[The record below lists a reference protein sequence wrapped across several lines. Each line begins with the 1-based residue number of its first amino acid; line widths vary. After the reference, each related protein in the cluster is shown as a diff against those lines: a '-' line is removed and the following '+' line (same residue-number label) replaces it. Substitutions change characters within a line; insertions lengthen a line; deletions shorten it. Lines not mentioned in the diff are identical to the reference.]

1 MATYRFRR
9 KLYAVP
15 LVAAAAR
22 SLMGGAA
29 KIMTKPVMAK
39 VGKEIATNVAVD
51 KGTKILTG
59 GGSEENSSIF
69 DV

>member
-15 LVAAAAR
+15 LVATAAR
-22 SLMGGAA
+22 SLIGGAA
-29 KIMTKPVMAK
+29 KVLTKPGMAK
-39 VGKEIATNVAVD
+39 VGKEIAINVAVD

-59 GGSEENSSIF
+59 DGSEKKYSIF

>member
-1 MATYRFRR
+1 MATYRFKR

-15 LVAAAAR
+15 LVAAAVR
-22 SLMGGAA
+22 GGAA
-29 KIMTKPVMAK
+29 KVMTKPVMAR